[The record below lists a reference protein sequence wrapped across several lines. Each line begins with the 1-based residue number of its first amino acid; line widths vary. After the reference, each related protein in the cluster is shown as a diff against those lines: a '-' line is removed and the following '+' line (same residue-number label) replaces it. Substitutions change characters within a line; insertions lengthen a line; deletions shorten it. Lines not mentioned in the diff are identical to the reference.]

1 MNALSFADIS
11 QYSCYSEKCHYISS
25 GCGHRLSSICWLD
38 WFIRLKKCHCCRQ
51 ISARGHISERITSHS
66 IDLCFDSST
75 NLSADI
81 PGLDGYIVWF
91 PSRKRLW
98 NHPHD
103 VTDSYLSMCLNV
115 GWSIRMFLSKSGKMC
130 HHLLYRSFVSIL
142 ICSRMAKGFPSWTE
156 KKNTG
161 WIELVITTSHITSVY
176 CIYVSLWEI
185 LLIFDKQ
192 LCHSLYSCF
201 FFLSLLFHAC
211 ICMSFRRHVNNLW
224 IIWKYIGHR
233 TTNKVFELSWFIKYI
248 FYYVEATGRL
258 YGDCLPLSPLL
269 LCPSFL
275 DVCGWWLCS
284 SLVLT
289 SSLPSPSTSS
299 SRGK

>member
-1 MNALSFADIS
+1 MKHSDVPIEKRKNVSPLIIS
-11 QYSCYSEKCHYISS
+11 
-25 GCGHRLSSICWLD
+25 
-38 WFIRLKKCHCCRQ
+38 FIRFDIDMFEDGQRV
-51 ISARGHISERITSHS
+51 SELNRKEKHWLNWTCYNHVPYNECILYTCVIMRDF
-66 IDLCFDSST
+66 IDFWQ
-75 NLSADI
+75 AI
-81 PGLDGYIVWF
+81 
-91 PSRKRLW
+91 
-98 NHPHD
+98 
-103 VTDSYLSMCLNV
+103 M
-115 GWSIRMFLSKSGKMC
+115 
-130 HHLLYRSFVSIL
+130 SFV
-142 ICSRMAKGFPSWTE
+142 
-156 KKNTG
+156 
-161 WIELVITTSHITSVY
+161 V
-176 CIYVSLWEI
+176 
-185 LLIFDKQ
+185 LL
-192 LCHSLYSCF
+192 F
-201 FFLSLLFHAC
+201 FFLSLLLHAC